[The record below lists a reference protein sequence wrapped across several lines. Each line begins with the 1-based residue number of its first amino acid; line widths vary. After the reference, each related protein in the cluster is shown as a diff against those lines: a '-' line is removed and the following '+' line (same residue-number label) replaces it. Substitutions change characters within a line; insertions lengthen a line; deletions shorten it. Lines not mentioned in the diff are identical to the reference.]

1 MLASPYLSVEAA
13 GVLASFMTEQ
23 GSDLVLMDSALTGR
37 PDKHLIPEWGALF
50 PRPGPW
56 PSTEAQ
62 MYLNLYTPEKAK
74 QDFAVELI
82 LAHAGIMTVKRL
94 VDCAGTGA
102 ERSSD
107 NCLAVTHRARC
118 LINLPCHR
126 G

>member
-1 MLASPYLSVEAA
+1 
-13 GVLASFMTEQ
+13 MTEQ

-74 QDFAVELI
+74 QDFAVETNSRPRRDHDGE
-82 LAHAGIMTVKRL
+82 AVGRL
-94 VDCAGTGA
+94 RGTGA